1 MEEIEGMQTYGDWEV
16 IKPLGG
22 GGQSEVFLARSP
34 ERCKERAKCVESI
47 KEALGLPRENS
58 YLISKLPAE
67 AAAKLLSDAIAG
79 HARPELPSELGALK
93 LFTKLRTPGPEG
105 EKQVLGR
112 LRVEIATM
120 QRNDNPGLLKMLDS
134 NLNQRWIVTEYHPKG
149 TLADH
154 PLTYKGNAACA
165 LKAFRSLVSVV
176 ASLHHP
182 GPDGISVVHRDIK
195 PANVFFGDDDQ
206 LVLGDFGIVYSP
218 EHAQRFTRT
227 GEPVG
232 PWEYMPP
239 WAEDQRLEDVQPNF
253 DVYMLGKFLWCMV
266 SGRLRLLREY
276 YNSPQRPEYNLTV
289 QFKGEPLMHV
299 VNSILDTCLVQDP
312 AHCLSSAQELLEI
325 LDGHLATINRGG
337 YPLGRNIP
345 RPCRI
350 CGKGFYQVDDSLP
363 RPFLDL
369 RTSGP
374 QGGQIGVVRARHFV
388 CNSCGHVEL
397 FLANS
402 EGAGD
407 R

>member
-1 MEEIEGMQTYGDWEV
+1 MQTHGDWEV
-16 IKPLGG
+16 IKPLGE
-22 GGQSEVFLARSP
+22 GGQSEVFLVRSP
-34 ERCKERAKCVESI
+34 ERRKERAKYIESI
-47 KEALGLPRENS
+47 KEALGLPRESN

-67 AAAKLLSDAIAG
+67 EAAQRLSEAITG

-93 LFTKLRTPGPEG
+93 LFTKLRIPGPEG
-105 EKQVLGR
+105 EKQALGR
-112 LRVEIATM
+112 LRTEISMM
-120 QRNDNPGLLKMLDS
+120 QKNDNPSLLKMLDS

-154 PLTYKGNAACA
+154 PLAYKGNVPRA
-165 LKAFRSLVSVV
+165 LRAFRSLVAVV
-176 ASLHHP
+176 AALHHP
-182 GPDGISVVHRDIK
+182 EPNIIGVVHRDIK
-195 PANVFFGDDDQ
+195 PANVFFGDNDQ

-218 EHAQRFTRT
+218 EHTQRLTRT

-232 PWEYMPP
+232 PWDYMPP
-239 WAEDQRLEDVQPNF
+239 WAEDQRLEDVQSNF

-276 YNSPQRPEYNLTV
+276 YNSPQRPEYNLTL
-289 QFKGEPLMHV
+289 QFKGDPLMHV
-299 VNSILDTCLVQDP
+299 VNSILDMCLVQDP
-312 AHCLSSAQELLEI
+312 ADCLSSAQELLEI
-325 LDGHLATINRGG
+325 VDDHLATIDRGG
-337 YPLGRNIP
+337 YPLRKNVP

-350 CGKGFYQVDDSLP
+350 CGKGFYQIDDSLP

-369 RTSGP
+369 RSSGP
-374 QGGQIGVVRARHFV
+374 QGDKVGVVRTRHFF

-402 EGAGD
+402 DGAGD